1 MYKIIKTVALTGLF
15 LLSYAVS
22 AEDTSEQAFELSLM
36 ELLNV
41 EVTSVSKQR
50 QPLSN
55 APAAIY
61 VVSNKDIVRSGAT
74 SIPQALRGVPGL
86 HVAQIDSQKWAV
98 SSRGFNGRFNNKLL
112 VLMDGRALY
121 SPLFSGVYWE
131 AQDTLMSDIDRIEI
145 IRGPSA
151 AIWGANA
158 VNGVINIIT
167 KHSADTIGGYA
178 ELGAGDYEQGFAGFR
193 YGVKLADGITARAYA
208 KGFERDSL
216 EHSAQDMNPTQ
227 HTLMTGVNTNNGWQQ
242 QQAGGRID
250 MKLDQSSTLSVSAD
264 IYRSEMNQVTFQPII
279 TAPYTEYSA
288 GNFNASGWNVLAN
301 YTKALSATSEY
312 SLKVYFDHTKRE
324 ESFVE
329 ASMDTIDIDFQH
341 QFNAWQRHNVVW
353 GLGYRFIENDLEG
366 SSSIDVSE
374 VSKNRTLWS
383 GFLRDEIT
391 LSEDALW
398 LTLATRVEHNSYTGV
413 EWQPNARLMWKLSD
427 QHKLWS
433 SVAYSVRTP
442 SQGESSAGVTTA
454 VVPPAPPFV
463 PYPTKIALTGG
474 GEQYDSEELLA
485 YEVGYRFSPTDR
497 ISVDATVF
505 YNKYDQLRSFSPG
518 TAGYEPLPVDHFTL
532 PLEIGND
539 EDGQNYGFE
548 ISNQWVASE
557 ELKFKLNYGFIDS
570 DFSKNQTQNTE
581 APKHIASLSAEWL
594 VDDNVDINMMWRYV
608 DEASILDVVNGGSET
623 IDSYHGADIGVTW
636 RVLPKVSLSAFGRN
650 LFYGDHVEYKPEI
663 FHIPY
668 RVEPSFYGK
677 VTIDF

>member
-1 MYKIIKTVALTGLF
+1 MRIIKTLVVVCLLLF
-15 LLSYAVS
+15 S
-22 AEDTSEQAFELSLM
+22 LSLSANEVDNSFDLNLE
-36 ELLNV
+36 ELLGV

-50 QPLSN
+50 QPLSDS
-55 APAAIY
+55 PAAIY
-61 VVSNKDIVRSGAT
+61 VVSNKDIVSSGAT

-112 VLMDGRALY
+112 VLMDGRAIY

-178 ELGAGDYEQGFAGFR
+178 ELGVGDYEQGFAGFR
-193 YGVKLADGITARAYA
+193 YGAKLGDGITARAYA

-216 EHSAQDMNPTQ
+216 EHNGQDMNPIQ
-227 HTLMTGVNTNNGWQQ
+227 HMLMTGVNTDNGWRQ

-250 MKLDQSSTLSVSAD
+250 MKLDQSATLSLSAD
-264 IYRSEMNQVTFQPII
+264 IYRGEINQLSFKPIL
-279 TAPYTEYSA
+279 TPFYTEYSVD
-288 GNFNASGWNVLAN
+288 NFNSSGWNVLAN

-312 SLKVYFDHTKRE
+312 NLKVYFDHTKRE

-329 ASMDTIDIDFQH
+329 ASIDTIDIDFQH

-383 GFLRDEIT
+383 GFIRDEIT
-391 LSEDALW
+391 LSENALW
-398 LTLATRVEHNSYTGV
+398 LTLATRVEHNSYTGM
-413 EWQPNARLMWKLSD
+413 EWQPNARLVWKLSD

-442 SQGESSAGVTTA
+442 SQAEDATGINIA
-454 VVPPAPPFV
+454 VVPPVPAPF
-463 PYPTKIALTGG
+463 PTEIVLHGD
-474 GEQYDSEELLA
+474 EQYESEELLA

-505 YNKYDQLRSFSPG
+505 YNKYDKLRSTSTGAFVGP
-518 TAGYEPLPVDHFTL
+518 EILPVPHFTQFL
-532 PLEIGND
+532 QVGND
-539 EDGQNYGFE
+539 ADGHSYGLE

-557 ELKFKLNYGFIDS
+557 KLKFKLNYGFIQS
-570 DFSKNQTQNTE
+570 DFSEGQTQNTE

-594 VDDNVDINMMWRYV
+594 MHQDVDINMMWRYV
-608 DEASILDVVNGGSET
+608 DEAAILDIAAGGSET
-623 IDSYHGADIGVTW
+623 IDAYHGVDIGVTW
-636 RVLPKVSLSAFGRN
+636 RVLPKVSLSAFGKN
-650 LFYGDHVEYKPEI
+650 LFYGDHVEYKPEL